1 MWGIT
6 SAINTGETVKIIIGK
21 FINPMSAGS
30 DSFRIQTFA
39 DGEFKYAVDKL
50 TEGMVPGI
58 QCDLPCLG
66 CLGEN

>member
-6 SAINTGETVKIIIGK
+6 QAINTGETVKVVIGK

-39 DGEFKYAVDKL
+39 DNDWKYAVDRL

-58 QCDLPCLG
+58 
-66 CLGEN
+66 